1 MCGKCQ
7 IFFSEGWF
15 MFVGNID
22 NIDKDGGDFHPVIYA
37 VLEYLRVTDFK
48 NILDGDYPMPHTD
61 FIVKVQRYQTRS
73 IEDCYPEAHK
83 KFIDVQFVTE
93 GEEVLGWCPLSPDLK
108 IIKPYNEKTDVTF
121 YESLLPESSVM
132 LADRNY
138 AVLFPL
144 DVHRPCGSLD
154 DDCPS
159 QVTKVVVKIPVKL
172 VLEDDTFSISAN
184 Q

>member
-1 MCGKCQ
+1 
-7 IFFSEGWF
+7 
-15 MFVGNID
+15 MFIGNID
-22 NIDKDGGDFHPVIYA
+22 NIDKDGGDFHPIIYS
-37 VLEYLRVTDFK
+37 VLEYLRGTDFK
-48 NILDGDYPMPHTD
+48 NILDGAYPMPHTD
-61 FIVKVQRYQTRS
+61 FIVKVQRYKTRP
-73 IEDCYPEAHK
+73 IEDCRPESHK
-83 KFIDVQFVTE
+83 KFIDVQFVTI

-108 IIKPYNEKTDVTF
+108 ISSPYDEKNDVTF
-121 YESLLPESSVM
+121 YENLLPESSVM

-154 DDCPS
+154 EEQPS

-172 VLEDDTFSISAN
+172 VLEDETWNIPAG